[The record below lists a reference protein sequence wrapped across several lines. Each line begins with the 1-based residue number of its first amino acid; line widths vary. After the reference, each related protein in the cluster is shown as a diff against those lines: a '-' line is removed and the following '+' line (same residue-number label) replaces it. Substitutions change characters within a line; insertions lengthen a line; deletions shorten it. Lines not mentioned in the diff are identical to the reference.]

1 MLKVVLSTAP
11 TVIQGSLCITSLPL
25 NKTRSDKTF
34 SPFSG
39 IHGEPGIKT
48 SKVGK
53 TSHYLC
59 FICRSYED
67 CCAFFQVAS
76 ADDVVKMMIDLM
88 TNTNSQSHLPLKSGP

>member
-1 MLKVVLSTAP
+1 MLKVLLSTAP
-11 TVIQGSLCITSLPL
+11 TVIQGSLGITSVPL

-59 FICRSYED
+59 FIYLSYED

-76 ADDVVKMMIDLM
+76 ADDVVKMMIDVM